1 MVPLEKPFRDQACLE
16 HPLKAL
22 ELKQTKAPN
31 AWTAVGALS
40 DIRVRAFL
48 KVLAQIST

>member
-31 AWTAVGALS
+31 AWTSSTENDKLS
-40 DIRVRAFL
+40 LDLR
-48 KVLAQIST
+48 